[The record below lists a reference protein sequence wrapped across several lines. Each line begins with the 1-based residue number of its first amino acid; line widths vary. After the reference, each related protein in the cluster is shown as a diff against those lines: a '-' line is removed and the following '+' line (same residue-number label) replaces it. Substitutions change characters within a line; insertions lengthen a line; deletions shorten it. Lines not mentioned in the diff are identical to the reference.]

1 MLYQLVGAVHVSDRR
16 QLVVAFGVAGW
27 YATKFVHFGSA
38 RHFAAHSSTV
48 TLSPSSILYSPK
60 QMLGCLSAVP
70 AGISLKHLRPG
81 PGAGP
86 GDGGGGVGPGGV
98 GPGGVGPPPHAGPLC
113 LKYESTEAQ
122 LVGAVHVCDRRQ
134 LVLPFT
140 EVATMK
146 LVHSGS
152 ARQFAAHADFGTL
165 SPSSIV

>member
-1 MLYQLVGAVHVSDRR
+1 MLYQLVGVVHVCERR
-16 QLVVAFGVAGW
+16 QLVVAPGVAGW
-27 YATKFVHFGSA
+27 YATKLVHCGSA

-48 TLSPSSILYSPK
+48 TPSPSSILYSPK
-60 QMLGCLSAVP
+60 QMLFSLSGVA
-70 AGISLKHLRPG
+70 AATSLKHLRPG

-86 GDGGGGVGPGGV
+86 GDGGGGVGAGGA
-98 GPGGVGPPPHAGPLC
+98 GPGGVGPPPHAGPFC

-140 EVATMK
+140 EVATTK
-146 LVHSGS
+146 FVHSGS
-152 ARQFAAHADFGTL
+152 ARQFAAHADSGTP

>member
-1 MLYQLVGAVHVSDRR
+1 MPLTRWTRR
-16 QLVVAFGVAGW
+16 MRGRVPCPTFS
-27 YATKFVHFGSA
+27 FFRGSA
-38 RHFAAHSSTV
+38 GGWGRRVGSGVGYAALPAAAAAAFFALTA
-48 TLSPSSILYSPK
+48 
-60 QMLGCLSAVP
+60 A
-70 AGISLKHLRPG
+70 AISLKHLRPG